1 MRRCRAPAPAS
12 ERTRASTRLIAQF
25 VPSAEHCVIWCA
37 HACVAQFLHETE
49 RTTRAT
55 TKKKKKQLTLAHVYA
70 KCVWAPPASSSAGG
84 RAASQPSRTSN
95 DNVSQHHRHPRATHK
110 RAQTGGSRTRDTDGN
125 IMYSRDEVITLLLVW
140 LVFAIRRALGTR
152 GWMAMAMAG
161 RQWRRCVVRL
171 GSRQCPG
178 ISGEMHEP
186 NMVSL
191 AIARYFLV
199 HHSDNP

>member
-1 MRRCRAPAPAS
+1 MRNLVRARVCCAIAARN
-12 ERTRASTRLIAQF
+12 RTNNTGNDKQKKNSS
-25 VPSAEHCVIWCA
+25 PSRTYMQS
-37 HACVAQFLHETE
+37 ACGP
-49 RTTRAT
+49 
-55 TKKKKKQLTLAHVYA
+55 
-70 KCVWAPPASSSAGG
+70 PPASSSAGG

-178 ISGEMHEP
+178 ISGEMHEL

-199 HHSDNP
+199 HHSDNR